1 MPPPDGLTEARG
13 AAFLEALA
21 YGRES
26 RLPARALALF
36 DAGRWSAVAEIT
48 FRACAGSVGALVP
61 ACDPALDFF
70 QDLVN

>member
-1 MPPPDGLTEARG
+1 MVANRARQ
-13 AAFLEALA
+13 
-21 YGRES
+21 
-26 RLPARALALF
+26 RAPVALF